1 VPTSYLGLELLTGPN
16 EAWFLNGFASST
28 ELKQVGDDYQKNTVR
43 MEELNQISI
52 RKKPLS
58 SAEDVNI
65 FASYQRS
72 LSRGAPWSLGQG
84 RFLVITVTKRDL
96 AAKSKLVI
104 GGTAFEVDDGT
115 LFIFSAARTQ
125 QKAEARA
132 AAAGPETRVFAVR
145 TNWSLPAKDW
155 AAMDPAFWKDRP
167 TATSAK

>member
-1 VPTSYLGLELLTGPN
+1 MPTSYLGLELLTGPN

-145 TNWSLPAKDW
+145 TN
-155 AAMDPAFWKDRP
+155 
-167 TATSAK
+167 